1 MKYCVAQKG
10 FPIQW
15 FETRE
20 EAEDACMWWQSDC
33 PLGEF
38 TVGVEK

>member
-1 MKYCVAQKG
+1 MKHYVAQKG

-20 EAEDACMWWQSDC
+20 EAEDALNWWIEDC
-33 PLGEF
+33 PSGEF
-38 TVGVEK
+38 TVEVEK